1 MGGSRMIG
9 AGAVLQ
15 RWRSVIA
22 AGTALLCVLA
32 ASGCATTAARPK
44 TVQLHVGTPEISFGT
59 ISDTQIQNR
68 QAWAARNL
76 LRSPQADRRIPVTIR
91 PPVLDLA
98 ARTLLRAHL
107 DEQQK
112 RGVSAIFYLGDGAN
126 QGCISELA
134 STAPGDE
141 GIFPI
146 LAKVRQHSGL
156 PIFFVLGNHDF
167 LAAGNTENQIQHA
180 GLCGGESN
188 IATKAQLIRMADDF
202 NRASAAQAGWTY
214 RASTTDALEANC
226 SGPEQ
231 AELRQSR
238 RQGCFYAATL
248 DVARGAKR
256 YRFVLLDTNDY
267 ADVSRNRVLRWG
279 GNTALT
285 TDFEGLRGAISFR
298 EATSQTSWLAEQGRK
313 SREAGQRP
321 DVLVAL
327 THYNIT
333 DLRRMVKVPL
343 SRKTQLLGNVFVDQ
357 AGAFYGERA
366 FVVSAHT
373 HTETTA
379 TYATTITE
387 GKKALVTL
395 DEVNIGSTTDHPSL
409 SAVLELVPSPRGL
422 AMAYEPITLSRAGC
436 EQVRDELA
444 AAQFPRAFLGNTTG
458 GRAIAFDAADPLLY
472 HQVTQDNVADVF
484 ANIDWF
490 IGSSSKRAIC
500 LGLMASAIEA
510 DAASPIQPPQL

>member
-1 MGGSRMIG
+1 MIR
-9 AGAVLQ
+9 AEAALQ
-15 RWRSVIA
+15 RWQQGIL
-22 AGTALLCVLA
+22 AGAALLCAFAV
-32 ASGCATTAARPK
+32 SGCATTQANPA
-44 TVQLHVGTPEISFGT
+44 TVQLHTGTPEFSFGT
-59 ISDTQIQNR
+59 IADTQIQNR
-68 QAWAARNL
+68 QAWAAHNL
-76 LRSPQADRRIPVTIR
+76 LRSPEADRRITVTIR

-112 RGVSAIFYLGDGAN
+112 RGVSAIFYLGDGSN

-134 STAPGDE
+134 STTQGDE

-146 LAKVRQHSGL
+146 LAKARQNSGI

-167 LAAGNTENQIQHA
+167 LAAGNTENPIQHA
-180 GLCGGESN
+180 GLCGGQSN
-188 IATKAQLIRMADDF
+188 VATKAQLIRMADDF
-202 NRASAAQAGWTY
+202 NRTSAAQAGWTY
-214 RASTTDALEANC
+214 RASTSDALEAHC
-226 SGPEQ
+226 AGPEQ
-231 AELRQSR
+231 TETRQSR
-238 RQGCFYAATL
+238 RQGCYYAATL
-248 DVARGAKR
+248 DIARGAKR

-285 TDFEGLRGAISFR
+285 TDFEGLRGAMSFR
-298 EATSQTSWLAEQGRK
+298 KATSQTSWLAEQGRQ

-327 THYNIT
+327 THYNIG

-343 SRKTQLLGNVFVDQ
+343 SRKTQLLGNIFVDQ

-373 HTETTA
+373 HTQTTA
-379 TYATTITE
+379 TYATTVTE
-387 GKKALVTL
+387 RRKALITL

-409 SAVLELVPSPRGL
+409 SAVLELAPSPRGL
-422 AMAYEPITLSRAGC
+422 TMAYEPITLSRAGC
-436 EQVRDELA
+436 EQVLNDLA
-444 AAQFPRAFLGNTTG
+444 VAQFPRAFLGNTTG
-458 GRAIAFDAADPLLY
+458 GRAIAFDPANPLLY
-472 HQVTQDNVADVF
+472 HQVTQKNVADVF

-500 LGLMASAIEA
+500 LGLIASAIEA
-510 DAASPIQPPQL
+510 KAADPIQPPQL

>member
-1 MGGSRMIG
+1 MATSSAI
-9 AGAVLQ
+9 
-15 RWRSVIA
+15 
-22 AGTALLCVLA
+22 LA
-32 ASGCATTAARPK
+32 AT
-44 TVQLHVGTPEISFGT
+44 
-59 ISDTQIQNR
+59 
-68 QAWAARNL
+68 
-76 LRSPQADRRIPVTIR
+76 
-91 PPVLDLA
+91 
-98 ARTLLRAHL
+98 
-107 DEQQK
+107 
-112 RGVSAIFYLGDGAN
+112 SAID
-126 QGCISELA
+126 S
-134 STAPGDE
+134 
-141 GIFPI
+141 
-146 LAKVRQHSGL
+146 
-156 PIFFVLGNHDF
+156 
-167 LAAGNTENQIQHA
+167 
-180 GLCGGESN
+180 
-188 IATKAQLIRMADDF
+188 
-202 NRASAAQAGWTY
+202 SAVFSPA
-214 RASTTDALEANC
+214 REA
-226 SGPEQ
+226 
-231 AELRQSR
+231 SR
-238 RQGCFYAATL
+238 RLTCSSSS
-248 DVARGAKR
+248 RGAKR

-313 SREAGQRP
+313 TREAGQRP

-327 THYNIT
+327 THYNIR

-458 GRAIAFDAADPLLY
+458 GRAIAFDPADPLLY

-510 DAASPIQPPQL
+510 DAASAIQPPQL